1 MSEEF
6 EKDESLVPRF
16 NSRAPKNL
24 LAKDEMQNLAPI
36 NDMKV
41 EDLTNE
47 GTSQMY
53 LACGRGA

>member
-1 MSEEF
+1 MSEDI
-6 EKDESLVPRF
+6 EKDGTLVPRF

-24 LAKDEMQNLAPI
+24 QAKDEMQNLAPI
-36 NDMKV
+36 NDMKC

-53 LACGRGA
+53 VACGRGA